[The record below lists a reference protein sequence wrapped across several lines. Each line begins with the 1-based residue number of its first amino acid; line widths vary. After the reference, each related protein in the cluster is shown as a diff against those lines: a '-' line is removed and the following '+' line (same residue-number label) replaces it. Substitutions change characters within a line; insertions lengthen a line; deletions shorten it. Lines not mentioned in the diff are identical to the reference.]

1 MSKLDD
7 RKTPNIKGMGGQ
19 LGSVSPRVRYRFRHR
34 YICEFMKG

>member
-19 LGSVSPRVRYRFRHR
+19 LGSVSILEYVIDLGIDIY
-34 YICEFMKG
+34 MNL